1 MSILSREEKDIL
13 FAALRREE
21 KFCKENGYPALA
33 GTAQGLIHL
42 FSYDRLEEKI
52 VEQTMA
58 AFEKALLKVA
68 QGSAVTVSKSGLQEG
83 QFKHDINT
91 WREILSDAKN
101 IAMKELRNQTVEK
114 TLETYVPE
122 VEEREEK

>member
-1 MSILSREEKDIL
+1 MSVLSREEKDIL

-33 GTAQGLIHL
+33 GTARGLIHL

-68 QGSAVTVSKSGLQEG
+68 QERAVVVSKSGLQEG
-83 QFKHDINT
+83 QFKHDINS

-101 IAMKELRNQTVEK
+101 TAMKELRNQPAEK
-114 TLETYVPE
+114 KPE
-122 VEEREEK
+122 AYTQGNELEERE